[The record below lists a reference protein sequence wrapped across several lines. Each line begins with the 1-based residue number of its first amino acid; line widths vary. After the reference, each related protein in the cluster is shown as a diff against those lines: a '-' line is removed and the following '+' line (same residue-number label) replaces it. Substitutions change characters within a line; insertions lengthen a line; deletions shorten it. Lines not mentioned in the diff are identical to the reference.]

1 MHKLLF
7 GAFLSGLLISFAA
20 CSEDEAKLTNS
31 YQYFPGNSDKTE
43 EPDDEELI
51 DHPTPDRTK
60 IAAFPGAFGAGRYT
74 TGGAGGKVYTVT
86 SLADNGAV
94 GTLRW
99 ALNQSE
105 TRTIVFAVSGII
117 DLQQNL
123 TIQKGNVTIAG
134 QTAPGDGICLKR
146 YPVILEA
153 DNVIIRFM
161 RFRLGDEQ
169 INNEETKDADAIF
182 GRNQKNII
190 IDHCSMSWCTDEC
203 ASFYGN
209 TNFTMQWCLIAESL
223 ANSIHPKG
231 AHGYGGIWGGSPA
244 TFHHNPLAHHVS
256 RTPRLCG
263 SRYSN
268 SPDNEKVD
276 VRNNVFYNW
285 GAGNG
290 GYAGEGGNYNFVN
303 NYYKPG
309 AATNTKKIVINRIV
323 APGPDDGTN
332 NQVKGVWGVFHLKGN
347 YFDDTSADL
356 DQSNKSLVAEV
367 NNDNWVGFQPNQKI
381 SVNGVD
387 ETIPYPNNDENA
399 LKSQTE
405 FVISNDVSTFTQSAQ
420 EAYADVLKYAGASYK
435 RDAVD
440 TRIIQETQK
449 GIYTY
454 TGSNGGTFGIIDS
467 QQDVGGWPTYQSE
480 SAPLDTDGDG
490 IPDSWETANKL
501 NPNDASDGVKYQL
514 SAEYTNLEVYINDLV
529 KNLYPIK

>member
-1 MHKLLF
+1 
-7 GAFLSGLLISFAA
+7 
-20 CSEDEAKLTNS
+20 
-31 YQYFPGNSDKTE
+31 
-43 EPDDEELI
+43 
-51 DHPTPDRTK
+51 
-60 IAAFPGAFGAGRYT
+60 
-74 TGGAGGKVYTVT
+74 
-86 SLADNGAV
+86 
-94 GTLRW
+94 
-99 ALNQSE
+99 
-105 TRTIVFAVSGII
+105 
-117 DLQQNL
+117 
-123 TIQKGNVTIAG
+123 
-134 QTAPGDGICLKR
+134 
-146 YPVILEA
+146 
-153 DNVIIRFM
+153 M

-203 ASFYGN
+203 ASFMV
-209 TNFTMQWCLIAESL
+209 TLISQCSGVSL
-223 ANSIHPKG
+223 PKVLPTAYIRKG
-231 AHGYGGIWGGSPA
+231 LTVTVAFGVVLRHFPPQPISSPRQ
-244 TFHHNPLAHHVS
+244 S
-256 RTPRLCG
+256 YSRLCG

-332 NQVKGVWGVFHLKGN
+332 NQAKGVWGVFHLKGN
-347 YFDDTSADL
+347 YFDDTSAAL
-356 DQSNKSLVAEV
+356 DQSNKSLIAEV

-440 TRIIQETQK
+440 TRIIQETQE
-449 GIYTY
+449 GDTH
-454 TGSNGGTFGIIDS
+454 TQEAMEAN
-467 QQDVGGWPTYQSE
+467 SE
-480 SAPLDTDGDG
+480 SS
-490 IPDSWETANKL
+490 IHNRM
-501 NPNDASDGVKYQL
+501 
-514 SAEYTNLEVYINDLV
+514 
-529 KNLYPIK
+529 